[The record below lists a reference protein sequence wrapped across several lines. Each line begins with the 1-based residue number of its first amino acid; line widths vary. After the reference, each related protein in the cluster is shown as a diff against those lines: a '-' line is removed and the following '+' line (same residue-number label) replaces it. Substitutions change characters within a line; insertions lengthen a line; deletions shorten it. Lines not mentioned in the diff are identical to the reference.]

1 MIKVSDAF
9 NKAFASPTRKVLA
22 KVTMNDV
29 VYTNND
35 LSSVEYDGESI
46 SGENFNIGSTFSNG
60 IKLTFPKI
68 IEGVKQLDK
77 IKLEFGI
84 VLPDGSSEYVS
95 MGYFF
100 VSAYDPQRNEKR
112 TVIEA
117 FDEMAQLEGSY
128 SSKLTYPAKIQ
139 DVALEIANKAGV
151 VINKASFER
160 LSQNKISKIQ
170 GLTYRQAIGIIAQ
183 FAYGYA
189 IFDRNG
195 QLDIRML
202 KDPNFSIATADY
214 FSRGLTK
221 NETMYTLNGINC
233 RVSTKGTESK
243 EDYILQSGSDKGNQI
258 SLENNVMT
266 QIYLDDIYQQLKTLN
281 YYPFTLSWRG
291 NPAIEA
297 GDWLSMTDITGKVFK
312 IPNLSYRL
320 NFSGG
325 LKATSSAN
333 TSSVAVTSSE
343 YKGSLHQKVEALEG
357 WRNASGGW
365 SYTQVQEPKNP
376 QEGDVWYKPNGPDT
390 ELWVYEG
397 GKWVLK
403 TSTAKN
409 RELEGKLDQAKEEN
423 NAALAELDKQLSDAQ
438 TAIANVDAS
447 NKTLV
452 NTVDQAKKD
461 IKAVDNAASKAMT
474 TALDGKSLAETAKAL
489 GQNALDQ
496 FNALSVG
503 GRNLVLNSA
512 LVGDGTNGSTTVY
525 PNLNLLDGTE
535 DFSGTWTNS
544 SSWVTDGT
552 YKGLTV
558 KKRTAQWNGIYK
570 TFTAPKDGTYTFSA
584 YIKSSGNTANVFRYG
599 GVNSTSSQ
607 GIIQKFIGNNFDW
620 TRDSVTLNLK
630 ANDSVWIR
638 YEISGAGTDSILWVA
653 GYKWEQDPTQ
663 VPDSW
668 IKGGATATSKLVSI
682 TDLNQITTGVEI
694 TQTTLGQS
702 GLRSYN
708 FIENIQPNVS
718 YAQSFWI
725 KNVDSNPLNMVVEIS
740 ERNKETNEVTYSA
753 TKQVV
758 PVNSG
763 WVRLSRVFTTKNTTN
778 GLYFYLYT
786 DTTTT
791 NAHYIL
797 AAPKLEFGNIVTDW
811 SAAPEDTQVKIERL
825 EDGLKT
831 TVSQSKY
838 NANQTAI
845 DSKISSVTQ
854 TANSVNSIVTNLTNG
869 MPTGSSIISQI
880 SDSVSI
886 LVQKNDVINQ
896 INVSTEGILISGSKV
911 HITGTTLID
920 DAIITT
926 AMVKSLDASVI
937 TTGTLAANLI
947 VPTAGNMLMN
957 SEFQSTTFF
966 DGWNTSGSNPA
977 LFYDSASSY
986 SDSYGGQSYAAG
998 INSIGNGSTTFQWR
1012 RLQQD
1017 VRGRENFPYSASTM
1031 ALSNKN
1037 ANGGWLKF
1045 AISFLDS
1052 SKAIISTITSDK
1064 VVMDNKYHL
1073 LKIENAIAPTG
1084 TAYVRYEYQAGGEVN
1099 GFVTRAMLN
1108 RGAKALPYTAS
1119 TGQVIVGS
1127 DMIVD
1132 GAIIAKHLAV
1142 GSITA
1147 EKLAVGA
1154 VNMGSATVTGTLDA
1168 NRINVI
1174 NLDASQIKVGTLD
1187 AAVVRI
1193 INLDAGAITT
1203 GTLNVAVQINANSIV
1218 AGTLNA
1224 KLLTGDTAHLNSV
1237 DTGNITN
1244 TYDYHLQVSSKGLFN
1259 KTTNVGQLNLHS
1271 TQSGGSDWDAA
1282 FPGSMTYHF
1291 ETSAGGQ
1298 NTGLRFW
1305 KNHIMSLNSDQNTGL
1320 YLNPYGGTQVRVTS
1334 RTDDNTYLAINAS
1347 AFNVASDR
1355 RFKSDIQ
1362 DYEEDALSIVN
1373 SLRIRTY
1380 EKSGKREIGV
1390 IADEAPDNLLL
1401 KDEKGDMLSLYDY
1414 SSIAIKAIQELTE
1427 EVSSLKQQMKEMEK
1441 HIA

>member
-46 SGENFNIGSTFSNG
+46 SGESFNIGSTFSNG

-112 TVIEA
+112 TIIEA
-117 FDEMAQLEGSY
+117 FDEMSQLEGNY

-151 VINKASFER
+151 AINEASFER

-170 GLTYRQAIGIIAQ
+170 GLTYRRAIGIIAQ

-233 RVSTKGTESK
+233 RVSTKGTESN

-297 GDWLSMTDITGKVFK
+297 GDWLSMTDVTGKVFK

-333 TSSVAVTSSE
+333 TSSVAITSSE

-365 SYTQVQEPKNP
+365 SYTQVQEPKTP

-452 NTVDQAKKD
+452 NAVDQAKKD
-461 IKAVDNAASKAMT
+461 IQAVDNAASQAMT
-474 TALDGKSLAETAKAL
+474 TALAGKSLAETAKAL

-512 LVGDGTNGSTTVY
+512 LVGD
-525 PNLNLLDGTE
+525 
-535 DFSGTWTNS
+535 
-544 SSWVTDGT
+544 
-552 YKGLTV
+552 
-558 KKRTAQWNGIYK
+558 
-570 TFTAPKDGTYTFSA
+570 
-584 YIKSSGNTANVFRYG
+584 AN
-599 GVNSTSSQ
+599 
-607 GIIQKFIGNNFDW
+607 
-620 TRDSVTLNLK
+620 
-630 ANDSVWIR
+630 NDN
-638 YEISGAGTDSILWVA
+638 
-653 GYKWEQDPTQ
+653 

-668 IKGGATATSKLVSI
+668 FRGTGTATSKFVSI
-682 TDLNQITTGVEI
+682 TDLNQIATGVEI

-708 FIENIQPNVS
+708 FIENIQPNAS

-725 KNVDSNPLNMVVEIS
+725 KNVDSNPLNMVVEIA

-753 TKQVV
+753 IKQVV

-797 AAPKLEFGNIVTDW
+797 AAPKLEIGNIVTDW
-811 SAAPEDTQVKIERL
+811 SAAPEDTQVKIEQL

-838 NANQTAI
+838 NADQTAI

-880 SDSVSI
+880 SNSVSI
-886 LVQKNDVINQ
+886 LVEKNDVINQ

-926 AMVKSLDASVI
+926 AMIKELDASVI

-1017 VRGRENFPYSASTM
+1017 VRGRENFPYSASTI
-1031 ALSNKN
+1031 AISSNN
-1037 ANGGWLKF
+1037 ANNGRLQF
-1045 AISFLDS
+1045 ALLFLDS
-1052 SKAIISTITSDK
+1052 SKQAISYVTSDP
-1064 VVMDNKYHL
+1064 VTIDNKYHQ
-1073 LKIENAIAPTG
+1073 LKIENAMAPAN
-1084 TAYVRYEYQAGGEVN
+1084 TAYVRFEYQALGEVK

-1154 VNMGSATVTGTLDA
+1154 VNMGSAVVTGTLDA

-1224 KLLTGDTAHLNSV
+1224 KLLKGDTAHLNSV

-1244 TYDYHLQVSSKGLFN
+1244 NYDYHLQVSSKGLFN

-1441 HIA
+1441 QIA

>member
-1 MIKVSDAF
+1 M
-9 NKAFASPTRKVLA
+9 
-22 KVTMNDV
+22 
-29 VYTNND
+29 
-35 LSSVEYDGESI
+35 
-46 SGENFNIGSTFSNG
+46 
-60 IKLTFPKI
+60 
-68 IEGVKQLDK
+68 
-77 IKLEFGI
+77 
-84 VLPDGSSEYVS
+84 
-95 MGYFF
+95 
-100 VSAYDPQRNEKR
+100 
-112 TVIEA
+112 
-117 FDEMAQLEGSY
+117 
-128 SSKLTYPAKIQ
+128 
-139 DVALEIANKAGV
+139 
-151 VINKASFER
+151 
-160 LSQNKISKIQ
+160 
-170 GLTYRQAIGIIAQ
+170 
-183 FAYGYA
+183 
-189 IFDRNG
+189 
-195 QLDIRML
+195 
-202 KDPNFSIATADY
+202 
-214 FSRGLTK
+214 
-221 NETMYTLNGINC
+221 
-233 RVSTKGTESK
+233 
-243 EDYILQSGSDKGNQI
+243 
-258 SLENNVMT
+258 
-266 QIYLDDIYQQLKTLN
+266 
-281 YYPFTLSWRG
+281 
-291 NPAIEA
+291 
-297 GDWLSMTDITGKVFK
+297 
-312 IPNLSYRL
+312 
-320 NFSGG
+320 
-325 LKATSSAN
+325 
-333 TSSVAVTSSE
+333 
-343 YKGSLHQKVEALEG
+343 
-357 WRNASGGW
+357 
-365 SYTQVQEPKNP
+365 
-376 QEGDVWYKPNGPDT
+376 
-390 ELWVYEG
+390 
-397 GKWVLK
+397 
-403 TSTAKN
+403 
-409 RELEGKLDQAKEEN
+409 
-423 NAALAELDKQLSDAQ
+423 
-438 TAIANVDAS
+438 
-447 NKTLV
+447 
-452 NTVDQAKKD
+452 
-461 IKAVDNAASKAMT
+461 
-474 TALDGKSLAETAKAL
+474 
-489 GQNALDQ
+489 
-496 FNALSVG
+496 
-503 GRNLVLNSA
+503 
-512 LVGDGTNGSTTVY
+512 
-525 PNLNLLDGTE
+525 
-535 DFSGTWTNS
+535 
-544 SSWVTDGT
+544 
-552 YKGLTV
+552 
-558 KKRTAQWNGIYK
+558 
-570 TFTAPKDGTYTFSA
+570 
-584 YIKSSGNTANVFRYG
+584 
-599 GVNSTSSQ
+599 
-607 GIIQKFIGNNFDW
+607 
-620 TRDSVTLNLK
+620 
-630 ANDSVWIR
+630 WIR

>member
-9 NKAFASPTRKVLA
+9 NKAFASPTRQVLA

-68 IEGVKQLDK
+68 IDGVKQLDK

-117 FDEMAQLEGSY
+117 FDEMAQLEGNY

-151 VINKASFER
+151 AINEASFER
-160 LSQNKISKIQ
+160 LSQNKITKIQ

-233 RVSTKGTESK
+233 RVSTKGTESN

-297 GDWLSMTDITGKVFK
+297 GDWLSMTDVTGKVFK

-333 TSSVAVTSSE
+333 TSSVAITSSE

-397 GKWVLK
+397 GEWFLK

-423 NAALAELDKQLSDAQ
+423 AAALAELDKQLSDAQ
-438 TAIANVDAS
+438 TAIDNVDAT

-452 NTVDQAKKD
+452 EAVDQAQKD
-461 IKAVDNAASKAMT
+461 IQAVDDAASQAMT

-512 LVGDGTNGSTTVY
+512 LVGD
-525 PNLNLLDGTE
+525 
-535 DFSGTWTNS
+535 
-544 SSWVTDGT
+544 
-552 YKGLTV
+552 
-558 KKRTAQWNGIYK
+558 
-570 TFTAPKDGTYTFSA
+570 
-584 YIKSSGNTANVFRYG
+584 AN
-599 GVNSTSSQ
+599 
-607 GIIQKFIGNNFDW
+607 
-620 TRDSVTLNLK
+620 
-630 ANDSVWIR
+630 NDN
-638 YEISGAGTDSILWVA
+638 
-653 GYKWEQDPTQ
+653 

-668 IKGGATATSKLVSI
+668 TKGGATATSKLVSI
-682 TDLNQITTGVEI
+682 TDLNQIATGVEI
-694 TQTTLGQS
+694 TQTALGQS
-702 GLRSYN
+702 GLRSYK

-725 KNVDSNPLNMVVEIS
+725 KNVASEPLNMVIEIG
-740 ERNKETNEVTYSA
+740 ERNKETNAVTYSS

-763 WVRLSRVFTTKNTTN
+763 WTRLSRVFTTKSTTN

-786 DTTTT
+786 DAIVT
-791 NAHYIL
+791 AHYIL
-797 AAPKLEFGNIVTDW
+797 AAPKLELGNVVTDW
-811 SAAPEDTQVKIERL
+811 SAAPEDTQVKIEQL

-831 TVSQSKY
+831 TVSQSQY
-838 NANQTAI
+838 NADQAVI

-854 TANSVNSIVTNLTNG
+854 TANSINSIVTNLTNG

-886 LVQKNDVINQ
+886 LVEKNDVINQ
-896 INVSTEGILISGSKV
+896 INISTEGILISGSKV

-926 AMVKSLDASVI
+926 AMIKELDASVI

-977 LFYDSASSY
+977 LFYDSASKY
-986 SDSYGGQSYAAG
+986 VDEYGGYSYAAG
-998 INSIGNGSTTFQWR
+998 INSIGNGSTTSQWR

-1031 ALSNKN
+1031 ALSSKN
-1037 ANGGWLKF
+1037 ANGGWLRF
-1045 AISFLDS
+1045 VISFLDS
-1052 SKAIISTITSDK
+1052 SKAIISTITSDQ
-1064 VVMDNKYHL
+1064 VVIDNKYHL

-1084 TAYVRYEYQAGGEVN
+1084 TAYVRYEYQAGGETN
-1099 GFVTRAMLN
+1099 GYVTRAMLN

-1174 NLDASQIKVGTLD
+1174 NLDASQIKVGTLN
-1187 AAVVRI
+1187 AATVKI

-1244 TYDYHLQVSSKGLFN
+1244 TYDYHLQISSKGLFN
-1259 KTTNVGQLNLHS
+1259 KTENVGQLNLHS
-1271 TQSGGSDWDAA
+1271 IQKGGDDWDAA

-1291 ETSAGGQ
+1291 ETSTNGQ

-1305 KNHIMSLNSDQNTGL
+1305 KNHIMSLNTDQNTGL

-1373 SLRIRTY
+1373 ALRIRTY

-1414 SSIAIKAIQELTE
+1414 SSIAIKAIQELTD

-1441 HIA
+1441 QIA

>member
-1 MIKVSDAF
+1 MYPILYSPGHTDFNNLGLGVMIDCTSALVPEELNGKFELDIEYLANGPLAQYLVNDAQIKVDTGDQTGQLFRIKTVGKKIDGIIPIHAEHVSYITNDLPIKPSTTVMNSVAQVALNKMLSAIADNHPLTAYSDITTISSAEWKVPDFKTPRNILGGVEGSILDNWGGEYQF
-9 NKAFASPTRKVLA
+9 NNYQIRLTNQRGRYSNTIIAYGRNLTDFEQEESILETYTSIYPYANEASGTSTVLRTLPEFFVDSEYVDKYPNRRVSMVDFSDKFNDKNPYSEDKLRKLAQSYVKANKVGVP
-22 KVTMNDV
+22 KVTMKV
-29 VYTNND
+29 STVD
-35 LSSVEYDGESI
+35 LSGSLDDSYNVAEVESLHLADTVKVFFEPLGITAEAKVVGSVWNVLLEQYD
-46 SGENFNIGSTFSNG
+46 
-60 IKLTFPKI
+60 
-68 IEGVKQLDK
+68 
-77 IKLEFGI
+77 
-84 VLPDGSSEYVS
+84 
-95 MGYFF
+95 
-100 VSAYDPQRNEKR
+100 
-112 TVIEA
+112 
-117 FDEMAQLEGSY
+117 SY
-128 SSKLTYPAKIQ
+128 TLGAK
-139 DVALEIANKAGV
+139 
-151 VINKASFER
+151 KASFGQWVNDNVNEIKNAAD
-160 LSQNKISKIQ
+160 SAKQTAINAAISANGKN
-170 GLTYRQAIGIIAQ
+170 TNY
-183 FAYGYA
+183 YGNSGEGFPANPKVGDLY
-189 IFDRNG
+189 F
-195 QLDIRML
+195 Q
-202 KDPNFSIATADY
+202 KD
-214 FSRGLTK
+214 G
-221 NETMYTLNGINC
+221 
-233 RVSTKGTESK
+233 
-243 EDYILQSGSDKGNQI
+243 DK
-258 SLENNVMT
+258 T
-266 QIYLDDIYQQLKTLN
+266 TIYQWDGT
-281 YYPFTLSWRG
+281 SWVNIIDG
-291 NPAIEA
+291 N
-297 GDWLSMTDITGKVFK
+297 WQS
-312 IPNLSYRL
+312 
-320 NFSGG
+320 NF
-325 LKATSSAN
+325 
-333 TSSVAVTSSE
+333 E
-343 YKGSLHQKVEALEG
+343 
-357 WRNASGGW
+357 
-365 SYTQVQEPKNP
+365 QEM
-376 QEGDVWYKPNGPDT
+376 Q
-390 ELWVYEG
+390 
-397 GKWVLK
+397 
-403 TSTAKN
+403 
-409 RELEGKLDQAKEEN
+409 GKLDQAKEEN
-423 NAALAELDKQLSDAQ
+423 NAAMTELDKQLSDAQ

-452 NTVDQAKKD
+452 SAVDQAKKD
-461 IKAVDNAASKAMT
+461 IQSVDNAASQAMT

-503 GRNLVLNSA
+503 GRNILRNSA
-512 LVGDGTNGSTTVY
+512 FFADSGKLPEYWTTKGGGTALAEVV
-525 PNLNLLDGTE
+525 D
-535 DFSGTWTNS
+535 
-544 SSWVTDGT
+544 VTD
-552 YKGLTV
+552 LIQV
-558 KKRTAQWNGIYK
+558 KKALHYVSSKTSSDSTGMRSTSAYENIKPGTTYTGSIWMRNNTDTPLIARPSAAFRDSTGAVLKTITQYK
-570 TFTAPKDGTYTFSA
+570 TLS
-584 YIKSSGNTANVFRYG
+584 
-599 GVNSTSSQ
+599 
-607 GIIQKFIGNNFDW
+607 
-620 TRDSVTLNLK
+620 K
-630 ANDSVWIR
+630 A
-638 YEISGAGTDSILWVA
+638 E
-653 GYKWEQDPTQ
+653 
-663 VPDSW
+663 
-668 IKGGATATSKLVSI
+668 
-682 TDLNQITTGVEI
+682 
-694 TQTTLGQS
+694 
-702 GLRSYN
+702 
-708 FIENIQPNVS
+708 
-718 YAQSFWI
+718 
-725 KNVDSNPLNMVVEIS
+725 
-740 ERNKETNEVTYSA
+740 
-753 TKQVV
+753 
-758 PVNSG
+758 G
-763 WVRLSRVFTTKNTTN
+763 WVRIVFSGEAPENTTSI
-778 GLYFYLYT
+778 YFYSYVSAVSNGADGYLEQ
-786 DTTTT
+786 DF
-791 NAHYIL
+791 L
-797 AAPKLEFGNIVTDW
+797 VAAPKFEEGTIPTDW
-811 SAAPEDTQVKIERL
+811 TLAPEDTQVKIEQL
-825 EDGLKT
+825 ENGLKT
-831 TVSQSKY
+831 TVSQSQY
-838 NANQTAI
+838 NADQTAI
-845 DSKISSVTQ
+845 DSRISSVTQ

-926 AMVKSLDASVI
+926 AMIKELDASVI

-977 LFYDSASSY
+977 LFYDSASKY
-986 SDSYGGQSYAAG
+986 VDEYGGYSYAAG
-998 INSIGNGSTTFQWR
+998 INSIGNGSTTSQWR

-1052 SKAIISTITSDK
+1052 SKAIISTITSDQ

-1099 GFVTRAMLN
+1099 GYVTRAMLN

-1154 VNMGSATVTGTLDA
+1154 VNMGSAVVTGTLDA

-1174 NLDASQIKVGTLD
+1174 NLDASQIKVGTLN
-1187 AAVVRI
+1187 AATVKI
-1193 INLDAGAITT
+1193 INLDASAITT

-1218 AGTLNA
+1218 SGTLNA

-1244 TYDYHLQVSSKGLFN
+1244 NYDYHLQVSSKGLFN

-1271 TQSGGSDWDAA
+1271 TKSGGSDWDAA

-1291 ETSAGGQ
+1291 ETSKNGQ

-1305 KNHIMSLNSDQNTGL
+1305 KNHIMSLNKDQNTGL
-1320 YLNPYGGTQVRVTS
+1320 YLNPYGRTQVRVTS

-1401 KDEKGDMLSLYDY
+1401 KDDKGDMLSLYDY

-1427 EVSSLKQQMKEMEK
+1427 EVSSLKQQMK
-1441 HIA
+1441 

>member
-9 NKAFASPTRKVLA
+9 NKAFASPTRQVLA

-117 FDEMAQLEGSY
+117 FDEMTQLEGSY

-151 VINKASFER
+151 VINAASFER
-160 LSQNKISKIQ
+160 LSQNKITKIQ

-233 RVSTKGTESK
+233 RVSTKGTESN

-266 QIYLDDIYQQLKTLN
+266 QFYLDDIYQQLKTLN

-397 GKWVLK
+397 GEWVLK

-423 NAALAELDKQLSDAQ
+423 DAALEELDKQLSDAQ
-438 TAIANVDAS
+438 TAIDNVDAT

-452 NTVDQAKKD
+452 EAVDQANKD
-461 IKAVDNAASKAMT
+461 IQAVDDTASQAMT
-474 TALDGKSLAETAKAL
+474 MALDGKSLAETAKAL

-512 LVGDGTNGSTTVY
+512 LVGEANNDNVPVS
-525 PNLNLLDGTE
+525 
-535 DFSGTWTNS
+535 WT
-544 SSWVTDGT
+544 
-552 YKGLTV
+552 
-558 KKRTAQWNGIYK
+558 
-570 TFTAPKDGTYTFSA
+570 
-584 YIKSSGNTANVFRYG
+584 
-599 GVNSTSSQ
+599 
-607 GIIQKFIGNNFDW
+607 
-620 TRDSVTLNLK
+620 
-630 ANDSVWIR
+630 
-638 YEISGAGTDSILWVA
+638 
-653 GYKWEQDPTQ
+653 
-663 VPDSW
+663 
-668 IKGGATATSKLVSI
+668 KGGATASSKLVSI
-682 TDLNQITTGVEI
+682 SDLNQIATGVEI
-694 TQTTLGQS
+694 TQTALGQS
-702 GLRSYN
+702 GLRSYK
-708 FIENIQPNVS
+708 FIENIQPNAS

-725 KNVDSNPLNMVVEIS
+725 KNVDSAPLNMVVQTG
-740 ERNKETNEVTYSA
+740 ERNKETNAVTYTSII
-753 TKQVV
+753 QEV
-758 PVNSG
+758 PANSG
-763 WVRLSRVFTTKNTTN
+763 WVRLSLVFTTKNTTN
-778 GLYFYLYT
+778 GIYFYLYT
-786 DTTTT
+786 MTTTT

-797 AAPKLEFGNIVTDW
+797 AAPKLELGNVVTDW
-811 SAAPEDTQVKIERL
+811 SAAPEDTQVKIEQL
-825 EDGLKT
+825 ENGLKT
-831 TVSQSKY
+831 TVSQSQY
-838 NANQTAI
+838 NADQTAI

-854 TANSVNSIVTNLTNG
+854 TANSINSIVTNLTNG

-886 LVQKNDVINQ
+886 LVKKNDVINQ

-926 AMVKSLDASVI
+926 AMIKELDASVI

-977 LFYDSASSY
+977 LFYDSASKY
-986 SDSYGGQSYAAG
+986 TDAYGGMSYAAG
-998 INSIGNGSTTFQWR
+998 INSIGNGSTTSQWR
-1012 RLQQD
+1012 CLQQD
-1017 VRGRENFPYSASTM
+1017 VRGRANFPYSASTM
-1031 ALSNKN
+1031 ILSSQT
-1037 ANGGWLKF
+1037 NGGRVQF
-1045 AISFLDS
+1045 ALIFLDS
-1052 SKAIISTITSDK
+1052 AKQTLSMVTSSA
-1064 VVMDNKYHL
+1064 VPVNNKFTL
-1073 LKIENAIAPTG
+1073 MKIENAIAPAG
-1084 TAYVRYEYQAGGEVN
+1084 TAYVRFEYQVLGETS
-1099 GFVTRAMLN
+1099 GYVTRAMLN

-1119 TGQVIVGS
+1119 TGQIIVGS

-1244 TYDYHLQVSSKGLFN
+1244 TYDYHLQISSKGLFN
-1259 KTTNVGQLNLHS
+1259 KTENVGQLNLHS
-1271 TQSGGSDWDAA
+1271 TQKGGDDWDAA

-1291 ETSAGGQ
+1291 ETSTNGQ

-1305 KNHIMSLNSDQNTGL
+1305 KNHIMSLNTDQNTGL

-1414 SSIAIKAIQELTE
+1414 SSIAIKAIQELTDE
-1427 EVSSLKQQMKEMEK
+1427 ISLLKQQMKEMEK
-1441 HIA
+1441 QIA

>member
-1 MIKVSDAF
+1 MTYPILYSPGHTDFNNLGLGVMIDCTSALVPEELNGKFELDVEYLANGPLAQYLVNDAQIKVDTGDQTGQLFRIKTVGKKIDGIIPIHAEHVSYITNDLPIKPSTTVMNSVAQVALNKMLSAIADNHPLTAYSDITTISSAEWKVPDFKTPRNILGGVEGSILDNWGGEYQF
-9 NKAFASPTRKVLA
+9 NNYQIRLMSQRGRYSNTIIAYGRNLTDFEQEESILETYTSIYPYANESSGNSTVLRTLPEFFVDSEYVDKYPNRRVSMVDFSNKFNDKNPYSEDKLRKLAQSYVKANKVGVP
-22 KVTMNDV
+22 KVTMKV
-29 VYTNND
+29 STVD
-35 LSSVEYDGESI
+35 LSGSLDNSYNVAEVESLHLADTVKVFFEPLGITAEAKVVGSVWNVLLEQYDSYTLGAKKATFGQWVNDNVNEIKNAADSAKQTAINAAI
-46 SGENFNIGSTFSNG
+46 SANG
-60 IKLTFPKI
+60 KNTNYYGNSEDGFPANPKV
-68 IEGVKQLDK
+68 GDL
-77 IKLEFGI
+77 
-84 VLPDGSSEYVS
+84 
-95 MGYFF
+95 YF
-100 VSAYDPQRNEKR
+100 QRNGDKT
-112 TVIEA
+112 TVYQWDGTSWVNIIDGNWQSNFEQ
-117 FDEMAQLEGSY
+117 EMQ
-128 SSKLTYPAKIQ
+128 
-139 DVALEIANKAGV
+139 
-151 VINKASFER
+151 
-160 LSQNKISKIQ
+160 
-170 GLTYRQAIGIIAQ
+170 
-183 FAYGYA
+183 
-189 IFDRNG
+189 
-195 QLDIRML
+195 
-202 KDPNFSIATADY
+202 
-214 FSRGLTK
+214 
-221 NETMYTLNGINC
+221 
-233 RVSTKGTESK
+233 
-243 EDYILQSGSDKGNQI
+243 
-258 SLENNVMT
+258 
-266 QIYLDDIYQQLKTLN
+266 
-281 YYPFTLSWRG
+281 
-291 NPAIEA
+291 
-297 GDWLSMTDITGKVFK
+297 
-312 IPNLSYRL
+312 
-320 NFSGG
+320 
-325 LKATSSAN
+325 
-333 TSSVAVTSSE
+333 
-343 YKGSLHQKVEALEG
+343 
-357 WRNASGGW
+357 
-365 SYTQVQEPKNP
+365 
-376 QEGDVWYKPNGPDT
+376 
-390 ELWVYEG
+390 
-397 GKWVLK
+397 
-403 TSTAKN
+403 
-409 RELEGKLDQAKEEN
+409 GKLDQAKEEN

-438 TAIANVDAS
+438 TAIANVDAT

-452 NTVDQAKKD
+452 EAVDQANKD
-461 IKAVDNAASKAMT
+461 IQAVDDAASQAMT

-489 GQNALDQ
+489 GQNALEQ

-512 LVGDGTNGSTTVY
+512 LVGD
-525 PNLNLLDGTE
+525 
-535 DFSGTWTNS
+535 
-544 SSWVTDGT
+544 
-552 YKGLTV
+552 
-558 KKRTAQWNGIYK
+558 
-570 TFTAPKDGTYTFSA
+570 
-584 YIKSSGNTANVFRYG
+584 AN
-599 GVNSTSSQ
+599 
-607 GIIQKFIGNNFDW
+607 
-620 TRDSVTLNLK
+620 
-630 ANDSVWIR
+630 NDN
-638 YEISGAGTDSILWVA
+638 
-653 GYKWEQDPTQ
+653 
-663 VPDSW
+663 VPDLW
-668 IKGGATATSKLVSI
+668 TKGGATATSKLVSI
-682 TDLNQITTGVEI
+682 TDLNQIATGVEI
-694 TQTTLGQS
+694 TQTALGQS

-725 KNVDSNPLNMVVEIS
+725 KNVASEPLNMVVQTG
-740 ERNKETNEVTYSA
+740 ERNQDTNAITYTYIIQEVPA
-753 TKQVV
+753 
-758 PVNSG
+758 NSG

-778 GLYFYLYT
+778 GIYFYFYT
-786 DTTTT
+786 MTTTT

-797 AAPKLEFGNIVTDW
+797 AAPKLELGNVVTDW
-811 SAAPEDTQVKIERL
+811 SAAPEDTQVKIEQL
-825 EDGLKT
+825 ENGLKT
-831 TVSQSKY
+831 TVSQSQY
-838 NANQTAI
+838 NADQTAI

-854 TANSVNSIVTNLTNG
+854 TANSINSIVTNLTNG
-869 MPTGSSIISQI
+869 MPTGASIISQI

-886 LVQKNDVINQ
+886 MVEKNDVINQ

-926 AMVKSLDASVI
+926 AMIKELDASVI

-977 LFYDSASSY
+977 LFYDSASKY
-986 SDSYGGQSYAAG
+986 TDAYGGMSYAAG
-998 INSIGNGSTTFQWR
+998 INSIGNGSTTSQWR

-1031 ALSNKN
+1031 AISGKN
-1037 ANGGWLKF
+1037 ANGGWLRF
-1045 AISFLDS
+1045 VISFLDS
-1052 SKAIISTITSDK
+1052 SKAIISTITSDQ

-1099 GFVTRAMLN
+1099 GYVTRAMLN

-1187 AAVVRI
+1187 AATVKI

-1218 AGTLNA
+1218 AGALNA

-1244 TYDYHLQVSSKGLFN
+1244 TYDYHLQISSKGLFN
-1259 KTTNVGQLNLHS
+1259 KTENVGQLNLHS
-1271 TQSGGSDWDAA
+1271 TQKGGDDWDAA

-1291 ETSAGGQ
+1291 ETSTNGQ

-1441 HIA
+1441 QIA

>member
-1 MIKVSDAF
+1 MTYPILYSPLHTDFNNLGLGVMIDCTSASVTEELNGKFELDIKYLSNGPLAQYLVNDAQIKVDTGDQTGQLFRIKTVGKKIDGIIPIHAEHVSYITNDLPIKPSTTVMNSVAQVALNKMLSAIADNHPLTAYSDITTISSAEWKVPDFKTPRNILGGVEGSILDNWGGEYQF
-9 NKAFASPTRKVLA
+9 NNYQIRLMSQRGKYSNTIIAYGRNLTDFEQEESILETYTSIYPYANETSGSSKVLR
-22 KVTMNDV
+22 T
-29 VYTNND
+29 
-35 LSSVEYDGESI
+35 L
-46 SGENFNIGSTFSNG
+46 
-60 IKLTFPKI
+60 P
-68 IEGVKQLDK
+68 
-77 IKLEFGI
+77 EFF
-84 VLPDGSSEYVS
+84 VDSEYVNKYPNRRVS
-95 MGYFF
+95 MVDFSDKFNDKNPYSEDKLRKLAQSYVKTNKVGVPKFTMKVSTVDLGGSLDDSYNVAEVESLHLADTVKVFFEPLGITAEAKVVGSVWNVLIEQYDSYTLGAKKSSFGQWVNDNVKEIKNAADSAKQTAINAAISANGKNTNYYGNSGEGFPANPKVGDLYF
-100 VSAYDPQRNEKR
+100 QRNGDKT
-112 TVIEA
+112 TVYQWDGTSWVNIIDGNWQSNFEQ
-117 FDEMAQLEGSY
+117 EMQ
-128 SSKLTYPAKIQ
+128 
-139 DVALEIANKAGV
+139 
-151 VINKASFER
+151 
-160 LSQNKISKIQ
+160 
-170 GLTYRQAIGIIAQ
+170 
-183 FAYGYA
+183 
-189 IFDRNG
+189 
-195 QLDIRML
+195 
-202 KDPNFSIATADY
+202 
-214 FSRGLTK
+214 
-221 NETMYTLNGINC
+221 
-233 RVSTKGTESK
+233 
-243 EDYILQSGSDKGNQI
+243 
-258 SLENNVMT
+258 
-266 QIYLDDIYQQLKTLN
+266 
-281 YYPFTLSWRG
+281 
-291 NPAIEA
+291 
-297 GDWLSMTDITGKVFK
+297 
-312 IPNLSYRL
+312 
-320 NFSGG
+320 
-325 LKATSSAN
+325 
-333 TSSVAVTSSE
+333 
-343 YKGSLHQKVEALEG
+343 
-357 WRNASGGW
+357 
-365 SYTQVQEPKNP
+365 
-376 QEGDVWYKPNGPDT
+376 
-390 ELWVYEG
+390 
-397 GKWVLK
+397 
-403 TSTAKN
+403 
-409 RELEGKLDQAKEEN
+409 GKLDQAKEEN
-423 NAALAELDKQLSDAQ
+423 NSALAELDNQLSDAQ

-452 NTVDQAKKD
+452 NAVDQAKKD
-461 IKAVDNAASKAMT
+461 IQAVDNAASQAMT

-489 GQNALDQ
+489 GQNVLDQ

-512 LVGDGTNGSTTVY
+512 LVGDAN
-525 PNLNLLDGTE
+525 NDG
-535 DFSGTWTNS
+535 
-544 SSWVTDGT
+544 
-552 YKGLTV
+552 
-558 KKRTAQWNGIYK
+558 
-570 TFTAPKDGTYTFSA
+570 
-584 YIKSSGNTANVFRYG
+584 
-599 GVNSTSSQ
+599 
-607 GIIQKFIGNNFDW
+607 
-620 TRDSVTLNLK
+620 
-630 ANDSVWIR
+630 
-638 YEISGAGTDSILWVA
+638 
-653 GYKWEQDPTQ
+653 

-668 IKGGATATSKLVSI
+668 AKGGATATSKLVSI
-682 TDLNQITTGVEI
+682 TDLNQIATGVEI
-694 TQTTLGQS
+694 TQTALGQS
-702 GLRSYN
+702 GLKSYK

-725 KNVDSNPLNMVVEIS
+725 KNVASEPLNMVIEIG
-740 ERNKETNEVTYSA
+740 ERNKETNAVTYSS

-763 WVRLSRVFTTKNTTN
+763 WTRLSRVFTTNSTTN

-786 DTTTT
+786 DAINT
-791 NAHYIL
+791 AHYIL
-797 AAPKLEFGNIVTDW
+797 AAPKLELGNVVTDW
-811 SAAPEDTQVKIERL
+811 SAAPEDTQVKIEQL

-831 TVSQSKY
+831 TVSQSQY
-838 NANQTAI
+838 NADQTAI

-854 TANSVNSIVTNLTNG
+854 TANLVNSIVTNLTNG

-880 SDSVSI
+880 SNSVSI
-886 LVQKNDVINQ
+886 LVEKDDVIHQ
-896 INVSTEGILISGSKV
+896 INVSTEGILIAGSKV

-926 AMVKSLDASVI
+926 AMIKELDASVI
-937 TTGTLAANLI
+937 RTGTLAANLI

-957 SEFQSTTFF
+957 SEFQSNTFF
-966 DGWNTSGSNPA
+966 DGWTLGGSLPVN
-977 LFYDSASSY
+977 FYDSMGY
-986 SDSYGGQSYAAG
+986 YEDEYGGRSYCAG
-998 INSIGNGSTTFQWR
+998 IDSQNSETTIAQWG
-1012 RLQQD
+1012 RLYQD
-1017 VRGRENFPYSASTM
+1017 VRARENQLYSFSAVM
-1031 ALSNKN
+1031 RQDVSNV
-1037 ANGGWLKF
+1037 
-1045 AISFLDS
+1045 DS
-1052 SKAIISTITSDK
+1052 SGNTGRMGINVQYIDANNQSIGSTSSYLPVSPLK
-1064 VVMDNKYHL
+1064 VYSIVKL
-1073 LKIENAIAPTG
+1073 EKQIAPVG
-1084 TAYVRYEYQAGGEVN
+1084 TKYIRFLIFAAGKVN
-1099 GFVTRAMLN
+1099 GYVTRAMMN

-1154 VNMGSATVTGTLDA
+1154 VNMGSAVVTGTLDA

-1244 TYDYHLQVSSKGLFN
+1244 NYDYHLQVSSKGLFN

-1427 EVSSLKQQMKEMEK
+1427 EVSSLKQKMKEMEK